1 MQADRQKSGIDMN
14 EKHIQYVLTI
24 VQEGSFTAASKK
36 LYVTQ
41 PSLSQT
47 IKLIE
52 RDLGTPIFDRNT
64 TPISLTSAGQKYVE
78 AAQKVIDIRRDLQE
92 EILKKDA

>member
-1 MQADRQKSGIDMN
+1 MN
-14 EKHIQYVLTI
+14 DKHIQYVLTI

-47 IKLIE
+47 IRLIE
-52 RDLGTPIFDRNT
+52 RDLGAQIFDRNT
-64 TPISLTSAGQKYVE
+64 TPISLTSAGRKYIV
-78 AAQKVIDIRRDLQE
+78 AAQKVADIRRSLQE
-92 EILKKDA
+92 EIMQRDAFDSLECPEE

>member
-1 MQADRQKSGIDMN
+1 MQADKQITGIDMN

-47 IKLIE
+47 IKLMFKAICSE
-52 RDLGTPIFDRNT
+52 IPKR
-64 TPISLTSAGQKYVE
+64 
-78 AAQKVIDIRRDLQE
+78 
-92 EILKKDA
+92 ILKGAKLLVMEK